1 MRAKMFQE
9 IDDNYYVMM
18 ENVSAVKLIY
28 ENGKYIWLFYTNHP
42 TPLKSKPFD
51 TEEEAKIWFRNLKY
65 DYYRRKE

>member
-1 MRAKMFQE
+1 
-9 IDDNYYVMM
+9 MM
-18 ENVSAVKLIY
+18 KNVSAVKLIY